1 MGHLFEEGQFKLVA
15 ALDKK
20 TVCFFMETGVATADS
35 IVPVAR
41 AADIINANKL
51 TDPSLIFVG
60 QVLFIPGGK

>member
-1 MGHLFEEGQFKLVA
+1 VA
-15 ALDKK
+15 IIAKR
-20 TVCFFMETGVATADS
+20 TG
-35 IVPVAR
+35 AR